1 MDSPLRGSGM
11 NRDFAFE
18 TERLQIK
25 RFIHENGGRDA
36 RVLFV
41 QNKTGEICGK
51 YFDRSSRRCEI
62 SIPLMQERKN
72 LTAAVRDAM
81 LNPTILG

>member
-1 MDSPLRGSGM
+1 M
-11 NRDFAFE
+11 NRGFAFE

-25 RFIHENGGRDA
+25 RSIHENGGRDA

-41 QNKTGEICGK
+41 QHKSGEICGK

-62 SIPLMQERKN
+62 SITLMQEGRD

-81 LNPTILG
+81 LKPTILS